1 MIGWM
6 VLEERRGW
14 RSTVEE
20 VRLEGLRVCR
30 AGIPAPAA
38 LSPAARNR
46 RVKRGAQLLRKAG
59 CRRCLTPPG
68 FPFWDL
74 LHESGLQAVDPGGLC
89 QALAARLA
97 GTYLAEH
104 GVPETGAT
112 VSLLGSRVDR
122 SLFDAACTLVPRV
135 RRLVIRA
142 GEEGREL
149 AQWLERE
156 YGIPVL
162 ENGRG
167 AQVRLWFTPPEG
179 ETGPEDL
186 VLCAPGLSLG
196 GLELHPVR
204 PIPDEVE
211 VHAFAALLWEEG
223 RLALEDIEISSSA
236 AAQMT

>member
-59 CRRCLTPPG
+59 CRRCLTRPG
-68 FPFWDL
+68 FPLWDL

-97 GTYLAEH
+97 GTIPYELMCD
-104 GVPETGAT
+104 VNP
-112 VSLLGSRVDR
+112 R
-122 SLFDAACTLVPRV
+122 VPRV
-135 RRLVIRA
+135 YL
-142 GEEGREL
+142 
-149 AQWLERE
+149 
-156 YGIPVL
+156 
-162 ENGRG
+162 
-167 AQVRLWFTPPEG
+167 
-179 ETGPEDL
+179 PEDR
-186 VLCAPGLSLG
+186 A
-196 GLELHPVR
+196 E
-204 PIPDEVE
+204 
-211 VHAFAALLWEEG
+211 A
-223 RLALEDIEISSSA
+223 
-236 AAQMT
+236 